1 MPCVSESTSSPSR
14 TGAQA
19 VERALTVLRAIEDS
33 EDPLGVTE
41 LARQTELTVS
51 TTHRLA
57 RTLTDSGLLAQ
68 DPITERY
75 QLGPT
80 LVALGEK
87 AAERLGYDRVMPALR
102 ELSAAT
108 GESINLG
115 IRTGNDV
122 HVALH
127 VPSPQPLRFDQPAGT
142 AVPLHVSAMG
152 KCLLAYVGEIDDQVN
167 GLGDLTR
174 VTDRTITQ
182 RKKLKAE
189 LELVRRRGWALN
201 DEERNPGVR
210 AIAVPVLR
218 DGTAVAA
225 IAVQGPTI
233 RLTEERLDG
242 IADQLRSTAR
252 TVAPD
257 LGRKVIDQTVT
268 GRDPA

>member
-1 MPCVSESTSSPSR
+1 MSESSNPSR

-41 LARQTELTVS
+41 LARQTGLTLS
-51 TTHRLA
+51 TAHRLA
-57 RTLTDSGLLAQ
+57 RTLTYSGLLAQ

-87 AAERLGYDRVMPALR
+87 AAARLGYDQALPMLR

-127 VPSPQPLRFDQPAGT
+127 VPSPQPLRFDQPSGT
-142 AVPLHVSAMG
+142 TVPLHVSAMG
-152 KCLLAYVGEIDDQVN
+152 KCLLAFVGEIEEQVDS
-167 GLGDLTR
+167 LGDLTR
-174 VTDRTITQ
+174 VTERTITQ
-182 RKKLKAE
+182 RTKLKDE
-189 LELVRRRGWALN
+189 LELVRERGWALN

-233 RLTEERLDG
+233 RLTEDRLDA
-242 IADQLRSTAR
+242 IAEQIRNTAR
-252 TVAPD
+252 RVAPG
-257 LGRKVIDQTVT
+257 LGRRVLDQ
-268 GRDPA
+268 GEDE

>member
-1 MPCVSESTSSPSR
+1 MSESMSSPSR

-19 VERALTVLRAIEDS
+19 VERALTVLRALEDS
-33 EDPLGVTE
+33 EEPLGVTE
-41 LARQTELTVS
+41 LARQTELTLS
-51 TTHRLA
+51 TAHRLA

-80 LVALGEK
+80 LVVLGEK
-87 AAERLGYDRVMPALR
+87 AAQRLGYDQVLPMLR

-115 IRTGNDV
+115 IRTGDDV

-142 AVPLHVSAMG
+142 TVPLHVSAMG
-152 KCLLAYVGEIDDQVN
+152 KCLLAHVGEIEDQVN
-167 GLGDLTR
+167 GLGSLPR
-174 VTDRTITQ
+174 VTDRSITQ
-182 RKKLKAE
+182 RNKLKAE
-189 LELVRRRGWALN
+189 LELVRERGWALN

-233 RLTEERLDG
+233 RLTEDRLDD
-242 IADQLRSTAR
+242 IAAQLRSTAQ
-252 TVAPD
+252 TVAPG
-257 LGRKVIDQTVT
+257 LGRKVIDQTVS
-268 GRDPA
+268 GSDPA

>member
-1 MPCVSESTSSPSR
+1 MPSVTEATSNPTR

-19 VERALTVLRAIEDS
+19 VERALTVLRAVEEN
-33 EDPLGVTE
+33 EDPLGITD
-41 LARQTELTVS
+41 LARKTGLTLS
-51 TTHRLA
+51 TAHRLA
-57 RTLTDSGLLAQ
+57 KTLTDNGLLAQ

-80 LVALGEK
+80 LVSLGDK
-87 AAERLGYDRVMPALR
+87 AAERLGYDRALPALR
-102 ELSAAT
+102 ELSATT

-142 AVPLHVSAMG
+142 TVPLHVSAMG
-152 KCLLAYVGEIDDQVN
+152 KCLLACVGEIDEQVN
-167 GLGDLTR
+167 SLGDLTR
-174 VTDRTITQ
+174 ITDRSITQ

-225 IAVQGPTI
+225 IAVQGPTMRVTED
-233 RLTEERLDG
+233 RLET
-242 IADQLRSTAR
+242 IAAQLEATAR
-252 TVAPD
+252 SVAPG
-257 LGRKVIDQTVT
+257 LAPSSTST
-268 GRDPA
+268 